1 MSHISAEFYRGAVAA
16 LGEATGAVVGK
27 CWSPSLNRQQ
37 QIRLWDSYRAL
48 LAEAEDREALQG
60 SKEKMA
66 LSRIYQIASRQLGE
80 PAGAGDAVAMAKICT
95 EVEAVH
101 LPSEA
106 SVPTAAEV
114 IAAVEAAL
122 EVKP

>member
-1 MSHISAEFYRGAVAA
+1 MSQKHSAGFYRGAVAA
-16 LGEATGAVVGK
+16 L
-27 CWSPSLNRQQ
+27 NRAQRDFTVTVPELQ
-37 QIRLWDSYRAL
+37 AEYVDL
-48 LAEAEDREALQG
+48 LAEAEAREALHG

-66 LSRIYQIASRQLGE
+66 LCRIYQIASRQLAE
-80 PAGAGDAVAMAKICT
+80 PAGMGDAVAMAKICT

-114 IAAVEAAL
+114 IAAAEKAL
-122 EVKP
+122 EVRP